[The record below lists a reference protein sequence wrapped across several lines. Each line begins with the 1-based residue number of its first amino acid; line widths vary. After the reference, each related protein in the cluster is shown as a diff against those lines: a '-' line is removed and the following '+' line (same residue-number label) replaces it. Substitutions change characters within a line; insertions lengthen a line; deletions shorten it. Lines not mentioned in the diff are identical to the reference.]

1 MSAPVEGAP
10 GGEGAGPRK
19 LRRAFY
25 AVGALLLALD
35 AVIHRHAEHPWEGAF
50 GFHAA
55 YGFVACVLLVLA
67 AKRLRRVL
75 MRPEDYYGRR
85 RGVRSAER
93 GAAEERAAEEGG
105 A

>member
-1 MSAPVEGAP
+1 MSAPR
-10 GGEGAGPRK
+10 GESAGPRK

-25 AVGALLLALD
+25 AIGALLLALD

-75 MRPEDYYGRR
+75 MRPEDYYARR
-85 RGVRSAER
+85 RGARSADR
-93 GAAEERAAEEGG
+93 VGPAEKSAAEEGG